1 MASLH
6 ESRTRPIM
14 GSTFTAAAAFALF
27 ALAGAGAHAG
37 SAIAPA
43 RAQASVDMRIVVPAF
58 VRVEAQASPGVVPI
72 GEADVARGYVDV
84 DDATSL
90 VLTSNSRSG
99 FAMSVVFDERIV
111 SRVAVRIAGLALEAA
126 SQGSALHV
134 QAAQMV
140 AKPLRVGYR
149 LFLARGAVAGT
160 YRWPVILTFGPLA
173 V

>member
-90 VLTSNSRSG
+90 VLTSNSRS
-99 FAMSVVFDERIV
+99 
-111 SRVAVRIAGLALEAA
+111 
-126 SQGSALHV
+126 
-134 QAAQMV
+134 
-140 AKPLRVGYR
+140 
-149 LFLARGAVAGT
+149 
-160 YRWPVILTFGPLA
+160 
-173 V
+173 